1 MGMEDMM
8 EVFTAL
14 WEYPFLQHA
23 LIGGLLASIGCGIIG
38 SYVVVKRIG
47 FMAGGISHSVLG
59 GMGIAFFIG
68 VSPLGGALVAAV
80 VAALLIGWVRLS
92 WHEQEDTL
100 IGALWAVGM
109 AIGIL
114 FISKTPGY
122 SMSLMSYLFGNIL
135 MVDMTDIWMMAA
147 IDLLILVTVSFC
159 YQQFLAVSFD
169 EEFARLRGVPVSFF
183 YLLLLCMVAVTV
195 VLLIQV
201 VGLILVIA
209 LLTLPAAIA
218 GHYVRSLGKMM
229 LLATL
234 LGALFTV
241 LGLLISYTPD
251 LPAGATIILVAGVT
265 YMISLLYTTGRKRRE
280 LRRQLTKVVQ

>member
-1 MGMEDMM
+1 M

-68 VSPLGGALVAAV
+68 ASPLGGALVA
-80 VAALLIGWVRLS
+80 
-92 WHEQEDTL
+92 
-100 IGALWAVGM
+100 
-109 AIGIL
+109 
-114 FISKTPGY
+114 
-122 SMSLMSYLFGNIL
+122 
-135 MVDMTDIWMMAA
+135 
-147 IDLLILVTVSFC
+147 
-159 YQQFLAVSFD
+159 
-169 EEFARLRGVPVSFF
+169 
-183 YLLLLCMVAVTV
+183 AVTV

-209 LLTLPAAIA
+209 LFTLS
-218 GHYVRSLGKMM
+218 G
-229 LLATL
+229 
-234 LGALFTV
+234 LF
-241 LGLLISYTPD
+241 ISYTPD

-265 YMISLLYTTGRKRRE
+265 YMISLLYTTGRKRRD